1 MKQQAP
7 SPSHQLS
14 EISLARLLLHA
25 EGAAVLSIA
34 LFLYW
39 YFNGSW
45 LMFVLLLLAPDLAML
60 GYLKSVRLGSVTYN
74 LVHTYSGPLLLL
86 AAAFTGGWVTGL
98 HLALIWL
105 AHIGLDR
112 IVGYGLKYPTG
123 FKDTHLNRV

>member
-1 MKQQAP
+1 MKQQTL

-14 EISLARLLLHA
+14 EISMARLLLHI
-25 EGAAVLSIA
+25 EGATVLATA

-45 LMFVLLLLAPDLAML
+45 LLFVLLLLAPDLSML

-86 AAAFTGGWVTGL
+86 AAAYTGGWATGL

-112 IVGYGLKYPTG
+112 MVGYGLKYPTG
-123 FKDTHLNRV
+123 FKDNHLNRV

>member
-1 MKQQAP
+1 MKQQTL

-14 EISLARLLLHA
+14 KISLARLLLHA
-25 EGAAVLSIA
+25 EGATVLATA

-45 LMFVLLLLAPDLAML
+45 LLFVLLLLAPDLSML

-74 LVHTYSGPLLLL
+74 LAHTYSGPLLLL
-86 AAAFTGGWVTGL
+86 AAAFTGGWVAGV

-112 IVGYGLKYPTG
+112 MVGYGLKYPTG
-123 FKDTHLNRV
+123 FKDTHLSRV

>member
-1 MKQQAP
+1 MKQQTL

-25 EGAAVLSIA
+25 EGATVLATA

-45 LMFVLLLLAPDLAML
+45 LLFVLLLLVPDLSML

-86 AAAFTGGWVTGL
+86 AAAYMGGWAAGL

-112 IVGYGLKYPTG
+112 MVGYGLKYPTG
-123 FKDTHLNRV
+123 FKDNHLNRV